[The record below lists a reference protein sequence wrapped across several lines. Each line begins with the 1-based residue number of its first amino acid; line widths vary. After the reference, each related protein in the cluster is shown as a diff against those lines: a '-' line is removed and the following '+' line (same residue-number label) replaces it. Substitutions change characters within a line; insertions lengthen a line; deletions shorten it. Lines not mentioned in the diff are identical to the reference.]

1 MPEGLADPPSRAR
14 LLRVATFT
22 GPAVWITVD
31 GRPVE
36 ARQGESVL
44 SAVLGVSGHVRELE
58 SNGEKRAGFCLMG
71 ACQDCWVWFADAP
84 RGRACT
90 TEVHEAMQV
99 FTRPPPGLL
108 P

>member
-1 MPEGLADPPSRAR
+1 MAAAPSDPPRQR
-14 LLRVATFT
+14 LLRVAACT
-22 GPAVWITVD
+22 GPEVALVVD
-31 GRPVE
+31 GQAVT
-36 ARQGESVL
+36 AREGESVL
-44 SAVLGVSGHVRELE
+44 SAVLGVVDHLRLHEVSGEL
-58 SNGEKRAGFCLMG
+58 RAGFCLMG

-90 TEVHEAMQV
+90 TPVREGMQV

>member
-1 MPEGLADPPSRAR
+1 MPEPLADPPQRVR
-14 LLRVATFT
+14 LLRVAAFT
-22 GPAVWITVD
+22 GPVVRLLVD
-31 GRPVE
+31 GKAVE

-44 SAVLGVSGHVRELE
+44 SAVLAVSGHVRELE
-58 SNGEKRAGFCLMG
+58 SNGEKRAGFCLLG

-90 TEVHEAMQV
+90 TEVREGMEV
-99 FTRPPPGLL
+99 FTRPPPGML